1 MTLLQ
6 FVECIEN
13 NLCKTSINISIE
25 FLYTLKDESFIIF
38 AFLIFKILCLYK
50 RRVLPKSLSPCVIH
64 SISYSSKTEYFYF
77 SGFRDYEKYF

>member
-25 FLYTLKDESFIIF
+25 FLYTLTDESFIIF
-38 AFLIFKILCLYK
+38 CIFNI
-50 RRVLPKSLSPCVIH
+50 
-64 SISYSSKTEYFYF
+64 
-77 SGFRDYEKYF
+77 

>member
-25 FLYTLKDESFIIF
+25 FLYTLTD
-38 AFLIFKILCLYK
+38 
-50 RRVLPKSLSPCVIH
+50 KSLTIH
-64 SISYSSKTEYFYF
+64 CIFNI
-77 SGFRDYEKYF
+77 